1 MDQAEGALGK
11 AEAGDNFI
19 LGQDVFMR
27 GNMETRK
34 HDEKDIL
41 KAPQDDLWSRIKALA
56 EKEDISYLEATER
69 CVKEYWKDYG
79 LTKES

>member
-1 MDQAEGALGK
+1 MTDKQ
-11 AEAGDNFI
+11 
-19 LGQDVFMR
+19 R
-27 GNMETRK
+27 
-34 HDEKDIL
+34 EKDSL
-41 KAPQDDLWSRIKALA
+41 KAAEDDLWSRIKALA